1 MMADSTVEDST
12 MEDAREGDVW
22 PRRFALFRLWC
33 WLQGPLLL
41 AFVFALIGGFQHW
54 LNQPLA
60 DVEIVGTLRQT
71 ATADVVRQV
80 RVLAVENYADLD
92 LAVIKTALEAH
103 PWVHDVEVRRTWP
116 VSLQVTVREER
127 PIARWG
133 QGGLLN
139 EAGNVFW
146 PHQIEGSESLPLLVG
161 PQTRALEMMTQ
172 YLTISQLLRPY
183 GLRLSKLELEP
194 RGAWALQL
202 DNGIR
207 VLIGRGR
214 IVEKVERFTGVY
226 SNKLTPYIERIKQID
241 VRYTNGL
248 TVTWHES
255 REDAGGTG
263 RGTK

>member
-1 MMADSTVEDST
+1 MS
-12 MEDAREGDVW
+12 DAEEEVGLTS
-22 PRRFALFRLWC
+22 RFDLFRIWC
-33 WLQGPLLL
+33 WLQGPLLI
-41 AFVFALIGGFQHW
+41 AFVFVLISGFQHW
-54 LNQPLA
+54 LDEPLA
-60 DVEIVGTLRQT
+60 DVEIVGALHQT
-71 ATADVVRQV
+71 SAADVVRQV

-92 LAVIKTALEAH
+92 LGVIKTALESH
-103 PWVHDVEVRRTWP
+103 PWVHNVAVKRIWP

-161 PQTRALEMMTQ
+161 PETRALEMMTQ

-183 GLRLSKLELEP
+183 GLKLSKLELEP
-194 RGAWALQL
+194 RGAWTLQL

-248 TVTWHES
+248 TVTWNES
-255 REDAGGTG
+255 PGESGGTG